1 VLLAGVSLAAALALA
16 ATGAAQALPGRNTVD
31 SGDIIN
37 GEVKRPD
44 LARGAVNSGKV
55 ANGSLRSIDVRNGTL
70 RLADLGQDSVDGSKV
85 LDGSLT
91 GTDIGNSSLTG
102 ADIADG
108 SLTGADIGNSSLTGA
123 DIANGSL
130 TGADIGNSSLTGAD
144 IANGSLT
151 GADVLESTLN
161 FNDGTC
167 QTELIKGFAQVNAD
181 HPDFPSAF
189 TTSTTFLT
197 RRHNCAGG
205 TIQTKRFFNTDV
217 GTTVLVRFNG
227 VNATN
232 ALVGAL
238 TPSDIHAVVHRQING
253 TGNHGAFEIVLHR
266 SGATASNTLE
276 DFVILVF

>member
-1 VLLAGVSLAAALALA
+1 MLLAGVSLAAALALA

-102 ADIADG
+102 ADIAD
-108 SLTGADIGNSSLTGA
+108 
-123 DIANGSL
+123 GSL